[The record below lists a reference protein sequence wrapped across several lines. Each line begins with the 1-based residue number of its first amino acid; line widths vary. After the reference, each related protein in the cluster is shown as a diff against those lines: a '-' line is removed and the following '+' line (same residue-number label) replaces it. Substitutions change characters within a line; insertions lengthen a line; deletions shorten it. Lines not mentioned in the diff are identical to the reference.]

1 MNKDIVWQA
10 FYATLGEY
18 AANHHLDYHNYLD
31 LKQLP
36 FDEKWERIYDAYDN
50 DEPIVVT
57 VIYANSSGLLIDIF
71 GYKGFIPYDE
81 IDYKSSQSRQSYI
94 GQSIDCRIII
104 MDNPKKLFALSHKDC
119 LSHFIPKIL
128 CNPITRG
135 KIFDASE
142 DKVLVNLGLF
152 DGYIDLKETRLKDN
166 DFHIDDF
173 VDVKI
178 ERFDYDKGLFYLNL
192 L

>member
-1 MNKDIVWQA
+1 MFVAFHSQNSWQS
-10 FYATLGEY
+10 
-18 AANHHLDYHNYLD
+18 NY
-31 LKQLP
+31 K
-36 FDEKWERIYDAYDN
+36 
-50 DEPIVVT
+50 
-57 VIYANSSGLLIDIF
+57 
-71 GYKGFIPYDE
+71 
-81 IDYKSSQSRQSYI
+81 
-94 GQSIDCRIII
+94 
-104 MDNPKKLFALSHKDC
+104 
-119 LSHFIPKIL
+119 
-128 CNPITRG
+128 G

-173 VDVKI
+173 ADVKI

>member
-1 MNKDIVWQA
+1 
-10 FYATLGEY
+10 
-18 AANHHLDYHNYLD
+18 
-31 LKQLP
+31 
-36 FDEKWERIYDAYDN
+36 
-50 DEPIVVT
+50 
-57 VIYANSSGLLIDIF
+57 
-71 GYKGFIPYDE
+71 
-81 IDYKSSQSRQSYI
+81 
-94 GQSIDCRIII
+94 

-128 CNPITRG
+128 GNPITRG

-178 ERFDYDKGLFYLNL
+178 ERFD
-192 L
+192 